1 MEAKGWT
8 RRGPT
13 EEEAPWV
20 LAEEA
25 LESADREELVPDMGA
40 AGS

>member
-13 EEEAPWV
+13 EAPWV

>member
-13 EEEAPWV
+13 EAPWV
-20 LAEEA
+20 LAEEE
-25 LESADREELVPDMGA
+25 LESAERVESVPDMGA
-40 AGS
+40 ASS